1 MAFHC
6 QPQRSH
12 VRGAPHND
20 KLNQREL
27 YFSLN
32 VPPAPPSIHADSND
46 YLGWGS
52 SQGASWSSWDDCD
65 ESPGFVNGFKLRVEA
80 PGGGTNDNTGLNSI
94 KGFCS
99 NVWDS
104 QGSCFAEQRTTTG
117 FIVSDSGLEQCE
129 WGRITQCPSGCVR
142 GYRIRLFPD
151 GGRSSDRTGAEGFS
165 FKCTDG
171 TTCSLENSNSQGEW
185 SSWAYWVLISQSA

>member
-1 MAFHC
+1 MSRLRRRQSMLIRTITLAGGPAKGRVGAAGTTAMRAPASSTASSFALR
-6 QPQRSH
+6 PLGGARMITRASTPSKVSVAMFGTRKARALRS
-12 VRGAPHND
+12 
-20 KLNQREL
+20 
-27 YFSLN
+27 S
-32 VPPAPPSIHADSND
+32 APPRAS
-46 YLGWGS
+46 S
-52 SQGASWSSWDDCD
+52 SQT
-65 ESPGFVNGFKLRVEA
+65 R
-80 PGGGTNDNTGLNSI
+80 
-94 KGFCS
+94 
-99 NVWDS
+99 
-104 QGSCFAEQRTTTG
+104 
-117 FIVSDSGLEQCE
+117 LEQCE